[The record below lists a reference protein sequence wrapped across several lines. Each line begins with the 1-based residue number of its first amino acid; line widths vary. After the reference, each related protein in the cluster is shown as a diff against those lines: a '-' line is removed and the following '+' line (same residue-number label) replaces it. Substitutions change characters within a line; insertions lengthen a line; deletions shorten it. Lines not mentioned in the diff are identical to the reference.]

1 MLESVKKFTK
11 ACREGGKYDEKQLDE
26 IRTMLVDCGQDP
38 NMVDL
43 FIRIFH
49 DEIFSRGAK

>member
-1 MLESVKKFTK
+1 MRESVKRFTET
-11 ACREGGKYDEKQLDE
+11 CREGGKYSEEQLDE
-26 IRTMLVDCGQDP
+26 IRTMLVYSGQDP

-49 DEIFSRGAK
+49 DEIFARGAK